1 MRKFM
6 EKFIVITCIIVFAL
20 CGCSENKT
28 GASEAG
34 DSAAAASAIIL
45 KKDGSIESSLAVE
58 GFGADYSEEGLE
70 SLINTSITAY
80 QNQAAQAQVSL
91 KSCKKDNQDKLSV
104 KMVFGDWTSYAGW
117 NNYFLDYM
125 YASEMGNETGTIEN
139 STDGFFAGTISD
151 AYNAGYGLDATL
163 TAASE
168 NSAKQ
173 SVTKTDLLN
182 MGENHIVILARY
194 GDDEPITVNC
204 YNDILYVSDGVS
216 VTGKKSATVDAM
228 DGYGII
234 VFQ

>member
-6 EKFIVITCIIVFAL
+6 KRFIAIMCIIVFGL
-20 CGCSENKT
+20 CACSD
-28 GASEAG
+28 GEAG
-34 DSAAAASAIIL
+34 TNNSTKAPEGSAITV
-45 KKDGSIESSLAVE
+45 KKDGSIESRLTVE
-58 GFGADYSEEGLE
+58 GFGADYSEEGLKN
-70 SLINTSITAY
+70 LIDTSITAY
-80 QNQAAQAQVSL
+80 QNQAGQAQVSL
-91 KSCKKDNQDKLSV
+91 KSCKKDQQDKLGV
-104 KMVFGDWTSYAGW
+104 EMTFGDWSSYAGW

-125 YASEMGNETGTIEN
+125 YASEMGMETGTIEN

-151 AYNAGYGLDATL
+151 AYTAGYDLETTL

-173 SVTKTDLLN
+173 SVTKADLLN
-182 MGENHIVILARY
+182 MGESHIVVLARY